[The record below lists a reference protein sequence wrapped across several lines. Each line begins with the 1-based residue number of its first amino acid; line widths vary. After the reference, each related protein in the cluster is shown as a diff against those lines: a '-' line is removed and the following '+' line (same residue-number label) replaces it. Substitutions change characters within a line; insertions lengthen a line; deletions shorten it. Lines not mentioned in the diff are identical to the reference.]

1 VRGGEQAGHVGQVDG
16 ALRQRRVLRGGE
28 LLRDGEHHLQ
38 RRGLERAPGGAA
50 RQLLEHVE
58 VLARLEALAHA
69 ELAQQRAEAA
79 QVGRDGVQVRRE
91 VQRRVE
97 GGGARR
103 RELAAH
109 PHAGLLV
116 QLLEEAAGVVV
127 AAARRVVELAVHR
140 PVQRRDCQSHALAK
154 RALAVGRI
162 LLVSALLAGIALGCT
177 AVLSLGSRGRGKLLR
192 REGAKLRGE
201 HEEIGRRRPAE
212 EAAHHLRVD
221 LTVEDPT
228 AGRDEPSIL
237 EGPNHVGSDHA
248 GDALLRAPRQKGLG
262 RLDKGRQP
270 RDVGE
275 LLIEKLGR
283 YIVCRV
289 GRGGGRRRRGAAE
302 HAH

>member
-1 VRGGEQAGHVGQVDG
+1 MRGGEQPGHVGQVDG

-38 RRGLERAPGGAA
+38 RRRLERAPGGAA
-50 RQLLEHVE
+50 RKLLEHVE

-69 ELAQQRAEAA
+69 QLAQQRAEAA

-162 LLVSALLAGIALGCT
+162 LLVSALLAGNIALGGT
-177 AVLSLGSRGRGKLLR
+177 AVLSLGSRERGKLLR
-192 REGAKLRGE
+192 REGAQLRGE
-201 HEEIGRRRPAE
+201 HEEIRRRRPAK
-212 EAAHHLRVD
+212 EAAHRLRVD

-237 EGPNHVGSDHA
+237 EGPHHVGGDHA

-262 RLDKGRQP
+262 RLDKGR
-270 RDVGE
+270 
-275 LLIEKLGR
+275 
-283 YIVCRV
+283 
-289 GRGGGRRRRGAAE
+289 
-302 HAH
+302 